1 MRTSSPAT
9 SDHAV
14 KTREGDQPLPTP
26 NDSRSIQDMVI
37 EDIEARKAVG
47 LERYGT
53 LLQAN
58 NGRDSLQD
66 LYEEL
71 LDAATYARQ
80 LIEER
85 RQLIEEWR
93 LEHDGE

>member
-1 MRTSSPAT
+1 
-9 SDHAV
+9 
-14 KTREGDQPLPTP
+14 
-26 NDSRSIQDMVI
+26 MVI

-71 LDAATYARQ
+71 LDAATYVRQ

-85 RQLIEEWR
+85 R